1 MRYAQ
6 IIGTGHYVPERVM
19 TNADFDRLLGE
30 PVGDWL
36 EENVGI
42 RERHLMAD
50 DQVTSDLATAA
61 GRVALDR
68 AGLQPSDLDRIIVA
82 TDTPDY
88 LSPATAAVV
97 QAKLGASR
105 AGAFDINSACAG
117 WVTALD
123 VAAKTIVTEPEERFI
138 LVIGAYGMSRFLDW
152 TDKKT
157 VTLFADGAGA
167 VVVGADSR
175 PGWLATVTA
184 AAGEYHDALGIYT
197 GGTYRP
203 ATAANVAAYGPP
215 RVQLHRALSVIVPH
229 QLVDLLT
236 VLIVLDELDH
246 WRCSQLGAVMLT
258 AKAEHTQVGEG
269 LPLRELIVV
278 EQLLISFFLDRC
290 LDAVGCAQSLQQP
303 VSLGDIHLAARN
315 MQGGLRFP
323 RQRRTLTG
331 QPHHVVARDGLALV
345 GHAQEVATVGGGC
358 HCQCARNTQLDVLTP
373 IGGGDDIWQ
382 HRNVDCA
389 VGQLAPKSVG

>member
-105 AGAFDINSACAG
+105 AGAFDVNSACAG

-215 RVQLHRALSVIVPH
+215 RVQFVRKFPATFNTERWP
-229 QLVDLLT
+229 LLIER
-236 VLIVLDELDH
+236 LL
-246 WRCSQLGAVMLT
+246 
-258 AKAEHTQVGEG
+258 AKASTATGTRLRPDDVDRYYFTQVNLHTIETTM
-269 LPLRELIVV
+269 
-278 EQLLISFFLDRC
+278 
-290 LDAVGCAQSLQQP
+290 
-303 VSLGDIHLAARN
+303 AA
-315 MQGGLRFP
+315 L
-323 RQRRTLTG
+323 G
-331 QPHHVVARDGLALV
+331 QPLAKTHWIMDRWGYTGSACIPMALADAITQGKGPEPGSLV
-345 GHAQEVATVGGGC
+345 LFCASGGGITM
-358 HCQCARNTQLDVLTP
+358 AASLWRWKV
-373 IGGGDDIWQ
+373 
-382 HRNVDCA
+382 
-389 VGQLAPKSVG
+389 K